1 MLHRVLKFIDTLTCP
16 EQPRRPRMTWWGRR
30 KRKCSPPEDTFSAQ
44 SRLCPM
50 TRTCDDKKSF
60 RTVSLSI
67 TAEAQ
72 QNLLSVVE
80 FDKVFFPVDDSQGAV
95 WCHLAD
101 VASLEPPGGEKNKC
115 SSISTY

>member
-1 MLHRVLKFIDTLTCP
+1 
-16 EQPRRPRMTWWGRR
+16 MTH
-30 KRKCSPPEDTFSAQ
+30 
-44 SRLCPM
+44 
-50 TRTCDDKKSF
+50 TCDDKNSS
-60 RTVSLSI
+60 RTASLSI

-101 VASLEPPGGEKNKC
+101 VASLEPPENNNFSKDK
-115 SSISTY
+115 Y

>member
-1 MLHRVLKFIDTLTCP
+1 
-16 EQPRRPRMTWWGRR
+16 MTH
-30 KRKCSPPEDTFSAQ
+30 
-44 SRLCPM
+44 
-50 TRTCDDKKSF
+50 TCDDKKSS

-67 TAEAQ
+67 TVA

-101 VASLEPPGGEKNKC
+101 VASLEPPEGGL
-115 SSISTY
+115 